1 MASALQPHAVLQQ
14 GSHSQERGQ
23 GQQQQ
28 HTKRKRSPPFGTVSF
43 LPSNCEFALT
53 GRSGAGGTGPE
64 STAGAELIVG
74 SWNALAGV
82 LAVEYLQ
89 QADAASIAALAGEL
103 VIARLSAT
111 PGSSHLCNAAT
122 QTMCILETRPIL
134 SVMLDCGTVSLNTV
148 WVRTRKSLQPLHC
161 AHVK

>member
-1 MASALQPHAVLQQ
+1 MLCCSRAHIPRSVGKDSSNSTPNARDPLHLVQ
-14 GSHSQERGQ
+14 SHS
-23 GQQQQ
+23 
-28 HTKRKRSPPFGTVSF
+28 F
-43 LPSNCEFALT
+43 LQNSQFALT